1 MTSGTPAAGADM
13 GTVIYRPI
21 NGAFPNHVSP
31 PSREQAMNF
40 LSVQLTFRKIF
51 VFVIDKSL
59 SISGW
64 GLVGMRVRGNMK
76 KLDKKKKRDSE
87 SSRAQILYL
96 LT

>member
-1 MTSGTPAAGADM
+1 
-13 GTVIYRPI
+13 
-21 NGAFPNHVSP
+21 
-31 PSREQAMNF
+31 MNF

-76 KLDKKKKRDSE
+76 KLDKKKKKRL
-87 SSRAQILYL
+87 RILTGTNTVPSNL
-96 LT
+96 GGG

>member
-1 MTSGTPAAGADM
+1 
-13 GTVIYRPI
+13 
-21 NGAFPNHVSP
+21 
-31 PSREQAMNF
+31 MNF

-76 KLDKKKKRDSE
+76 KLDKKKKKE
-87 SSRAQILYL
+87 TQNPHGHKYC
-96 LT
+96 TF